1 MADLTPASSSR
12 SLLEPLGIKLQARR
26 LSDQLADRLREQIE
40 AGVWLPNERI
50 PTEARLCEQHSVS
63 RSVVRE
69 AVHQLRSQGL
79 LQSRQGSGMY
89 VVPQRHRA
97 WQPDLSL
104 LGSIQGVVQ
113 MMELRRVVES
123 GMAPLAAE
131 RAKAA
136 QIKTLWKA
144 LKAIDDATDSG
155 RDGVAEDF
163 AFHRAIA
170 EASNN
175 TQFVRLI
182 GFLEQYLLDAMRV
195 TKHNEARSSDFMQQV
210 RNEHRAIVQA
220 IADRNPEAAR
230 QAATT
235 HMELG
240 QWRLGEGGWLK
251 SKSKNKLKPKP
262 NTKSKGSP
270 S

>member
-1 MADLTPASSSR
+1 MADLNPSSPSR
-12 SLLEPLGIKLQARR
+12 SGTEPLGIKLQARR

-40 AGVWLPNERI
+40 GGVWQPNERI
-50 PTEARLCEQHSVS
+50 PTEAKLCEQHAVS

-104 LGSIQGVVQ
+104 LGSMQGVVQ

-131 RAKAA
+131 RAKAS
-136 QIKTLWKA
+136 QIKALWKA
-144 LKAIDDATDSG
+144 FQAIDEATNSG
-155 RDGVAEDF
+155 QSGVAEDF

-175 TQFVRLI
+175 PQFVRLI
-182 GFLEQYLLDAMRV
+182 GYLEQYLLDAMSV
-195 TKHNEARSSDFMQQV
+195 TKHNEARRSDFMEQV
-210 RNEHRAIVQA
+210 RDEHRAIVQA
-220 IADRNPEAAR
+220 IADRDPEAAR
-230 QAATT
+230 KAATT

-240 QWRLGEGGWLK
+240 QWRLSEGGWLK
-251 SKSKNKLKPKP
+251 SRFKSKA
-262 NTKSKGSP
+262 KGTS